1 MRCRSGSA
9 SSATVMDAERS
20 VCSERP
26 RSSWT
31 PCPMQVSPA
40 LVRAQ
45 HHLVWR
51 DDLGPD
57 QRHQGQQTPS
67 LLPLQLLR
75 LSPLRCCRRHQELL
89 RQHSVLARLRPQGC
103 QPPRLRIL
111 HLGKEGRHV
120 RCRPSVP
127 LAMGCSPQRP
137 HRIQDLRHL
146 RRQFHHHRHPAK
158 RRQRL

>member
-31 PCPMQVSPA
+31 PCPTQVSPA
-40 LVRAQ
+40 LVRAL

-51 DDLGPD
+51 DDSAPD
-57 QRHQGQQTPS
+57 QRQRGQQTPS
-67 LLPLQLLR
+67 LLPLQLLQ
-75 LSPLRCCRRHQELL
+75 LYSLRCCRRHQELL
-89 RQHSVLARLRPQGC
+89 RQPRVLARPRPQGR
-103 QPPRLRIL
+103 QPPRLPIP
-111 HLGKEGRHV
+111 HLGKEGRHK
-120 RCRPSVP
+120 RCHPPV
-127 LAMGCSPQRP
+127 LLTTVCSPLRP

-146 RRQFHHHRHPAK
+146 RRQFHHHRHPA
-158 RRQRL
+158 RRRRRP